1 MHNDGSLP
9 QEDSMQG
16 KLWAG
21 EFGNEYVKRS
31 GATPERIRERLW
43 IWTAVLRSVQHV
55 LPKSA
60 LEIGPNVGLNLIA
73 LAQLMD
79 IDLHAIEPN
88 DTARAALAA
97 AGVVPPGQLHA
108 GYGDNLPLPDNA
120 VEMAFTS
127 GVMIHI
133 APENLLQTYREM
145 HRVSSKYLVTIEYF
159 SDQPE
164 TISYRGHER
173 QLFRRDFGAVW
184 REHFSD
190 VELVDYGFFWKGVST
205 SDSTNWWLFRK
216 R

>member
-1 MHNDGSLP
+1 
-9 QEDSMQG
+9 
-16 KLWAG
+16 
-21 EFGNEYVKRS
+21 
-31 GATPERIRERLW
+31 
-43 IWTAVLRSVQHV
+43 VQHV

-164 TISYRGHER
+164 TISYAAFER
-173 QLFRRDFGAVW
+173 KKMPQEVEEERNGILWYFG
-184 REHFSD
+184 
-190 VELVDYGFFWKGVST
+190 LVHVLASLPGSST
-205 SDSTNWWLFRK
+205 SDYSTLWFP
-216 R
+216 